1 MCHSISALYQS
12 IGSDLTM
19 KNVKQIKIRLSLVSL
34 ILIFC
39 FVLFSC
45 STQNTID
52 NLIIAANPSNEN
64 SFNRHASAESKSIEI
79 ADTAIVESLDGLLKE
94 RKYTELL
101 AEAAKLI
108 QATESSKSD
117 AYIYEYL
124 SKAYFETDEVKNALM
139 FFTLAFENTKNV
151 EKEQIFSRFESD
163 LSEIDTET
171 ISSALSQVD
180 NEETEGDLL
189 YQLAR
194 IKYENRKY
202 TDAKQLLGELI
213 ELVPKHKKTLSAQKM
228 LTQIDSITSVEMR
241 RIGCLLPLSGPY
253 EAYGNKAL
261 KGIMYAVTEFNSQ
274 NTNSPFE
281 VTVLD
286 TESDIRTVAQMVAD
300 LDERRVALIIGPLAH
315 SQEAAVEAQK
325 RNIPIITLTQKEG
338 ICEIGDYVFRHFITA
353 RMQVEALLSSATT
366 NFGIRRFAI
375 LYPDEPYGRTFAEL
389 FINAAKRHGVAI
401 KKVVAYEPDQTDFE
415 DQIRSMVRYKDKVR
429 DRNVR
434 SRNSSRHQQQEVIIG
449 FEALFIPDSSQKISM
464 IAPQLD
470 YHDVNGVL
478 LFGTNLWHADE
489 LIALAGNYVQEAI
502 VPDIYFGNSSS
513 ETVKRFVSEFQSQ
526 FNEPP
531 GFMEAIAYDTARMAF
546 QTLLAPGLASRDD
559 VKISLQDMASFVGIT
574 GRTIFDITGE
584 SQKDLYL
591 LQIIGD
597 RFVEMDTSGKIYSY
611 LQRLTDNYRVWIK
624 VFI

>member
-1 MCHSISALYQS
+1 
-12 IGSDLTM
+12 M
-19 KNVKQIKIRLSLVSL
+19 KDVKQLNIRLSLVPL

-52 NLIIAANPSNEN
+52 SLIVAANPANEK
-64 SFNRHASAESKSIEI
+64 SGNRHALAESKSVEI
-79 ADTAIVESLDGLLKE
+79 TDSAIVESLESLLNE

-108 QATESSKSD
+108 QATESSKSQ
-117 AYIYEYL
+117 ACIYEYL
-124 SKAYFETDEVKNALM
+124 SKAYFETDEVRNALM
-139 FFTLAFENTKNV
+139 FFALAFENTENT
-151 EKEQIFSRFESD
+151 EKEQLFVRFESD
-163 LSEIDTET
+163 LSIIDTET

-194 IKYENRKY
+194 INYENRKY
-202 TDAKQLLGELI
+202 TVAKQLLAEFI
-213 ELVPKHKKTLSAQKM
+213 ESAPKHENTPSAQKM
-228 LTQIDSITSVEMR
+228 LAHIGSITGVEMR

-274 NTNSPFE
+274 NPKSPFE
-281 VTVLD
+281 ITVID
-286 TESDIRTVAQMVAD
+286 TEFNFRTVGQMVAE
-300 LDERRVALIIGPLAH
+300 LDERRVALIIGPLVH
-315 SQEAAVEAQK
+315 SQEAAVEAQR

-338 ICEIGDYVFRHFITA
+338 ICEIGDYVFRHFITP
-353 RMQVEALLSSATT
+353 RMQVEALLSSATM

-375 LYPDEPYGRTFAEL
+375 LYPDEPYGRRFAEL
-389 FINAAKRHGVAI
+389 FINAAKRHEVTI
-401 KKVVAYEPDQTDFE
+401 KKVVSYEPNRTDFG

-434 SRNSSRHQQQEVIIG
+434 SRNSNRHQQQEVIID

-470 YHDVNGVL
+470 YHDVNGIL
-478 LFGTNLWHADE
+478 LFGTNLWHSDE
-489 LIALAGNYVQEAI
+489 LIALAGNYVQEAV
-502 VPDIYFGNSSS
+502 VPDIYFGNSSA

-526 FNEPP
+526 FDELP
-531 GFMEAIAYDTARMAF
+531 GFMEAITYDTMRMAF
-546 QTLLAPGLASRDD
+546 QTLLGPGLASRDD

-574 GRTIFDITGE
+574 GRTLFGIAGE

-597 RFVEMDTSGKIYSY
+597 RFVEMDTTGKIYSN
-611 LQRLTDNYRVWIK
+611 LQR
-624 VFI
+624 